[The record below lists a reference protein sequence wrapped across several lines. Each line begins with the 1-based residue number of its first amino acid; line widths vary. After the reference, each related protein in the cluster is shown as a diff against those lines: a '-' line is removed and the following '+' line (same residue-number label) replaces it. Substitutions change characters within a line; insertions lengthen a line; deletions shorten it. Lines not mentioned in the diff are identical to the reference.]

1 MSGNV
6 VRKAP
11 VLLARRGSSVETS
24 RSSARTLRPPP
35 ITRRRR
41 RGLCLPMPF
50 IRAASVLNV
59 GDPPPEEI
67 GEQSRIGPRLD
78 VDPGPPLSAEV
89 SRDARNNVAAT
100 GPTNGGFLVTIGQ
113 RRPDDAVYRART
125 GRPKS
130 REQRRVGA
138 RPTGEAP
145 VALRPLARASRP
157 KPSRR
162 KGARRTDRSFR
173 IAACSALPGPFMA
186 TRERSS
192 AVCAGGL
199 VTRIRLGRAEDV
211 RLIRSQAFHHRRI
224 CWRVD
229 HPEMPPPGLLPV
241 DKRNHAFQTCRLL
254 NWPS

>member
-1 MSGNV
+1 MANVNRGGKCSASADPWSGDRTSQDPNDAVSGNV

-125 GRPKS
+125 GPTEVEGAAKGRCAAH
-130 REQRRVGA
+130 RRSAGCSSTSGEGVTSQAVAEEGGA
-138 RPTGEAP
+138 SDRSVLPYRGMLRPTRTLYGDAGAI
-145 VALRPLARASRP
+145 VRRLRGGTSDPHP
-157 KPSRR
+157 P
-162 KGARRTDRSFR
+162 RS
-173 IAACSALPGPFMA
+173 G
-186 TRERSS
+186 
-192 AVCAGGL
+192 
-199 VTRIRLGRAEDV
+199 
-211 RLIRSQAFHHRRI
+211 
-224 CWRVD
+224 
-229 HPEMPPPGLLPV
+229 
-241 DKRNHAFQTCRLL
+241 
-254 NWPS
+254 

>member
-1 MSGNV
+1 MSIPG
-6 VRKAP
+6 
-11 VLLARRGSSVETS
+11 RRF
-24 RSSARTLRPPP
+24 
-35 ITRRRR
+35 RRRYHATPGTTSPQPVPQTVGSWSPLGSGAQTMQSIA
-41 RGLCLPMPF
+41 RGL
-50 IRAASVLNV
+50 A
-59 GDPPPEEI
+59 
-67 GEQSRIGPRLD
+67 
-78 VDPGPPLSAEV
+78 
-89 SRDARNNVAAT
+89 
-100 GPTNGGFLVTIGQ
+100 
-113 RRPDDAVYRART
+113 
-125 GRPKS
+125 RPKS